1 MFSYFVLDFSMS
13 FRLTHIRDYHR
24 FIAIDLGLYRV
35 RAGIYD
41 ISESALTCTG
51 FSSVRQSRKNFYQGS
66 IADISGVIQSIEQA
80 VIQASQSLDSI
91 PNDVIMSFPSQSFI
105 SDSITAQYIR
115 ADKDSLLTMQ
125 EIDGMI
131 KRTESESFERARAK
145 SRKQFGVLNDDLK
158 LVSSTIIDITI
169 DGRTITNPIGFSG

>member
-1 MFSYFVLDFSMS
+1 MS

-41 ISESALTCTG
+41 ISESTLTCTG
-51 FSSVRQSRKNFYQGS
+51 FSSVRQGRKNFFQGT
-66 IADISGVIQSIEQA
+66 IADISGIAQSAEQA
-80 VIQASQSLDSI
+80 IIQASESSDMI
-91 PNDVIMSFPSQSFI
+91 PSDIIMSFPSHSFV

-115 ADKDSLLTMQ
+115 SDKDSILTMH

-131 KRTESESFERARAK
+131 KRTESESFERARVK
-145 SRKQFGVLNDDLK
+145 SRKQFGVINDDLR

-169 DGRTITNPIGFSG
+169 DGRTITNPVGFSG

>member
-1 MFSYFVLDFSMS
+1 MS

-51 FSSVRQSRKNFYQGS
+51 FSSVRQSRKNFYQGT
-66 IADISGVIQSIEQA
+66 IADISGVVRSIEQSL
-80 VIQASQSLDSI
+80 IQSAESSDTI
-91 PNDVIMSFPSQSFI
+91 PSDVIMSFPSHSFI

-115 ADKDSLLTMQ
+115 ADKDSILTMN

-145 SRKQFGVLNDDLK
+145 SRKQFGVINDDLR

-169 DGRTITNPIGFSG
+169 D